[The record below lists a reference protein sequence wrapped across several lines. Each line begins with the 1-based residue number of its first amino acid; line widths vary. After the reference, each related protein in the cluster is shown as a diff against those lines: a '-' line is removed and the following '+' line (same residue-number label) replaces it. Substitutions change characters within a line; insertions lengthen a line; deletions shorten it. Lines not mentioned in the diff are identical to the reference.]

1 MWLSESIVAPP
12 MIMVGLVW
20 IFILAGFPGAVDIYL
35 DIYFELAFVA
45 QSIFILVFEE
55 KNT

>member
-1 MWLSESIVAPP
+1 MQPKYMITAMSQMKCGAAAVIVAPP

-20 IFILAGFPGAVDIYL
+20 IFIL
-35 DIYFELAFVA
+35 
-45 QSIFILVFEE
+45 VFEE